1 MNICPLG
8 YSCSIFAIIVYSGGL
23 LWPNLSPSGARST
36 VSPAMNQSSSVTLWL
51 CDVYSWLLKTTRV
64 FIPAKKEKNLNEFKW
79 NWMQNNTTT
88 SIINNTRINK
98 YIINNITTITRII
111 KVLKIYF
118 EGYCISQ
125 TGFRTKRIKM
135 KRFFEKNQL
144 STSKSKLLKS
154 LIYWLAHAVAT
165 P

>member
-1 MNICPLG
+1 
-8 YSCSIFAIIVYSGGL
+8 
-23 LWPNLSPSGARST
+23 
-36 VSPAMNQSSSVTLWL
+36 
-51 CDVYSWLLKTTRV
+51 
-64 FIPAKKEKNLNEFKW
+64 
-79 NWMQNNTTT
+79 MQNNTTT

-144 STSKSKLLKS
+144 STSKTKLLKS
-154 LIYWLAHAVAT
+154 LTYWLAHAVAT